1 MRNVLK
7 PLTIAALLIATPTV
21 ALAQQ
26 QGVIMPGDKG
36 RWHGYMPAGYIGS
49 HPSNRGVHSCTWS
62 ASSYCA
68 TWRANVRA
76 NSQANSHANSHAGGC
91 DSTCQAKCQA
101 TWQRGGLPSVEA
113 CYAKWSR
120 LHANGTAR
128 QCEAANRARL
138 AGQPKLPGC

>member
-1 MRNVLK
+1 MKTVSSLALVTAICVVIFWVFMALRPASAQGAR
-7 PLTIAALLIATPTV
+7 PLSNY
-21 ALAQQ
+21 
-26 QGVIMPGDKG
+26 G
-36 RWHGYMPAGYIGS
+36 RSHGYVSWP
-49 HPSNRGVHSCTWS
+49 V
-62 ASSYCA
+62 YCGIA
-68 TWRANVRA
+68 KCNDQRQRYLDTMNKPN
-76 NSQANSHANSHAGGC
+76 NSQPTQNRSSKANHC
-91 DSTCQAKCQA
+91 DSLCQAKCQA

>member
-7 PLTIAALLIATPTV
+7 PLAIAALLIATPTV

-49 HPSNRGVHSCTWS
+49 HPSNRRVHSCTWS

-68 TWRANVRA
+68 TWRANGRA
-76 NSQANSHANSHAGGC
+76 NSQANGHASGC
-91 DSTCQAKCQA
+91 GSRCQSKCQA
-101 TWQRGGLPSVEA
+101 SWRALGFRSVNA
-113 CYAKWSR
+113 CVARWDR
-120 LHANGTAR
+120 LNAEGTAATCETAIKANGMR
-128 QCEAANRARL
+128 PVR
-138 AGQPKLPGC
+138 GC